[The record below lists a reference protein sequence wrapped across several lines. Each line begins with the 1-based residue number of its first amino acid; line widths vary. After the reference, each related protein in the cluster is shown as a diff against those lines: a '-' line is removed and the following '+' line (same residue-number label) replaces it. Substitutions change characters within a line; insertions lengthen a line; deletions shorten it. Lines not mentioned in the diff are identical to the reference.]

1 MTFGGGDAQRKGHRD
16 SRTLSRVPDGNY
28 HSRSKLMTAATPSTP
43 SSDVDDISP
52 DDSGGGQRAYDEETH
67 RVSVPKPQEGEKLG
81 LTVQQQNKCVV
92 VTRILSGGLVD
103 QVGSYFCQV

>member
-1 MTFGGGDAQRKGHRD
+1 MTSA
-16 SRTLSRVPDGNY
+16 SS
-28 HSRSKLMTAATPSTP
+28 P

-52 DDSGGGQRAYDEETH
+52 DDSGGGQQRAYMEEVH

-103 QVGSYFCQV
+103 QVGNLIMRRGLKLSFWFKNCSR

>member
-1 MTFGGGDAQRKGHRD
+1 M
-16 SRTLSRVPDGNY
+16 
-28 HSRSKLMTAATPSTP
+28 
-43 SSDVDDISP
+43 
-52 DDSGGGQRAYDEETH
+52 EEVH

-103 QVGSYFCQV
+103 QVGDLGQIQSLSRRFCHRLRELAPSSRGSIAQPRKNHFMVLVVPDLTGL

>member
-1 MTFGGGDAQRKGHRD
+1 M
-16 SRTLSRVPDGNY
+16 
-28 HSRSKLMTAATPSTP
+28 
-43 SSDVDDISP
+43 DDISP
-52 DDSGGGQRAYDEETH
+52 DDSGGGGGGQRAYDEETH

-103 QVGSYFCQV
+103 QVGGGLGQ

>member
-1 MTFGGGDAQRKGHRD
+1 M
-16 SRTLSRVPDGNY
+16 
-28 HSRSKLMTAATPSTP
+28 
-43 SSDVDDISP
+43 
-52 DDSGGGQRAYDEETH
+52 EEVH

-103 QVGSYFCQV
+103 QVGDLGEIQRLSRRFCHRLREIAPQPEVISRNLGKTILLYVLVPDLTGL